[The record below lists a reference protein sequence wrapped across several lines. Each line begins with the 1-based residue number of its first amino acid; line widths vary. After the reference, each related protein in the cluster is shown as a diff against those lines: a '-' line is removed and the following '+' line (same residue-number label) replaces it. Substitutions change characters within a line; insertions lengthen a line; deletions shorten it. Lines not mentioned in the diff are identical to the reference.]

1 MIFLPRREQTSFVR
15 SLSFY
20 FFLLTTLSLLFS
32 NPLHAQTQ
40 LGADFN
46 GAASNSL
53 LGRATALNDD
63 GTRVAI
69 ASPESDD
76 VGTNYGKVQIYEYN
90 GTTWTQLGI
99 DLNGNFTNEQFGFS
113 VDLNDA
119 GNRLIVGA
127 TGTTAQSGITY
138 IYEYDGTN
146 WQLLGSPITGTE
158 IGEYSGYSVSMNSNG
173 DTVAIG
179 SQRFNGA
186 TTNQGRVRIFQ
197 FNGTSWAQVGSQIIG
212 TQNSETFGYTVAING
227 AGNRV
232 IAGAPFYDN
241 GGNNSIGR
249 ARIYEFS
256 GGSWSQI
263 GNTLIGEAAIDQFGR
278 SVAMDDSGD
287 RIAVGAFL
295 NDSFA
300 PNAGEVK
307 VYEWNGSAWNLVG
320 APITG
325 TAGDDRC
332 GLSVAISNDGN
343 NLLVGSYNHDGIG
356 TNSGRAR
363 LFSFSGGNWTQQG
376 TAILGTQTSAQAG
389 YHVNISGQGDIVTVG
404 APFNDAVFAD
414 AGKARVFQ
422 FVPPAET
429 DVSLAAGTLT
439 ITDVNG
445 GASDDNITFTTNGAN
460 LEIANTVPEFSV
472 SGPGV
477 TIVNPN
483 TVSVPLANIT
493 NGIILNTLGGT
504 DAFTLSDDLV
514 LPGAS
519 NSLEITGIENYTQNG
534 DLTID
539 GNVSISSSGAVVLG
553 DIFTNGMLQVATDNS
568 DISNVI
574 GTALS
579 VIGTSEFT
587 ITGIGNVSLSGNHNL
602 VGGIDATCT
611 NFSITGT
618 PPTPW
623 TLNDIDADSGI
634 SVTNNSN
641 GIILTG
647 ELLTGPT
654 DTILLRSGGT
664 AGIVQTGGRV
674 AGGLLDLAAGGQ
686 NIDISEANNVM
697 SDLRVQNAN
706 NVTYRDL
713 FGLEITGLQIT
724 GDFNLTTNG
733 LTRTATTFMTVDID
747 GDIDI
752 DAGAGNNINFQSTL
766 NLGGLIN
773 LKGNIVILSGSSDSV
788 WQLNDV
794 TIADSGEFVNN
805 NNDITFNGDFENL
818 GFRSQVTTG
827 GTAGISQL
835 GGTINVAR
843 LELQAGGQNIALDFA
858 PNQIARLRAVNTN
871 DLDLDIQGTIDLM
884 NLTLSGNL
892 TVEATGN
899 IRDDINAN
907 FSINGTV
914 TLDCPASVNFDSFG
928 GSHLITGEI
937 TVTAGQIPN
946 IITLNRQ
953 IYNEITTTNATGTI
967 NSLQATGTL
976 QSITFNGDVT
986 VPGTSDLRINSNNG
1000 VTQNSGILVA
1010 DDLEIISNGTANVLV
1025 AQPNNAFNSLQ
1036 VIAPSAG
1043 TNINSTTP
1051 VVFRTITVDRFNP
1064 TITTMIFNSAS
1075 NVTFGNAG
1083 TSSTFTGNVNAAA
1096 GGTLTHTAGGLRFED
1111 GDYNLSGLTFNGASA
1126 FRVIFE
1132 ALTETTA
1139 GPDLT
1144 FNNISVVSGSY
1155 NTNNVTTTVNDTA
1168 LIDTGAQLVGTGA
1181 IDGTVSIEN
1190 LSFIAPGTSPGC
1202 LATGD
1207 LELMNG
1213 STATFEING
1222 PTVCTEYDQIQVI
1235 GSVTL
1240 NTPTLSLVGGYAATT
1255 GDMIVLIDNDGAD
1268 AVTGTFNGLAE
1279 GDAVTVGAFNGTI
1292 SYAGGDGNDVV
1303 LIAGDT
1309 EAPVAVCQD
1318 ITVQL
1323 DGSGNVTILP
1333 TDVDGGSTDNIG
1345 IVSYSVSQDSFTCAD
1360 VGPNTV
1366 TLTVADAEGNM
1377 DTCTATVT
1385 VEDNV
1390 APTAICQDITVQLDS
1405 SGNASITAGDVDGG
1419 SSDNCGI
1426 AGLSVSPAIFTCADV
1441 GPNTVTLTVT
1451 DVNGNTDTC
1460 TATVTV
1466 EDNIAP
1472 DAICQDI
1479 TVQLDATGNASI
1491 AAADID
1497 GGSTDNCGIASLSID
1512 QSSFTCADVGPNT
1525 VTLTV
1530 TDVNGNTDTCTA
1542 TVTVEDNIAPDAICQ
1557 DITVQL
1563 DATGNASIA
1572 AADVDGG
1579 STDNCGIASLSVDQS
1594 SFTCADVGA
1603 NTVTITVTDVNGN
1616 SSTCT
1621 ATVTVEDNV
1630 APTAVCQNITVQLDA
1645 SGNASIAASDIDD
1658 GSTDNCG
1665 IASLSVDQ
1673 SSFTC
1678 ADVGTNTVTLTVTDV
1693 NGNTDTCTA
1702 TVTVEDNIAPNA
1714 ICQDITVQL
1723 DATGNFS
1730 IAAADVDGGS
1740 TDNCGIASL
1749 SIDQSTF
1756 TCADVGANTVTLTV
1770 TDVNGNTDT
1779 CTATV
1784 TVEDNVAPDA
1794 ICQDITV
1801 QLDGSGNASI
1811 TASDVDGG
1819 SSDNCGIASLSIDQ
1833 TNFTC
1838 ADVGTNTVTL
1848 TVTDV
1853 NGNTD
1858 TCTATVT
1865 VEDNVAPT
1873 AVCQDITVQ
1882 LDATGNVSI
1891 AASDVDG
1898 GSTDNC
1904 GIASLSIDQSS
1915 FTCADVGANTV
1926 TLTVTDVNGNTDTCT
1941 ATVTVEDNVAPAISC
1956 PADVFANTDPG
1967 QCSAVVIFPDA
1978 IAIDNCGIA
1987 TLTQTQGPVSGSAFP
2002 TGDTLIEF
2010 TAEDLNG
2017 NISVCSFTVTV
2028 TDNEAPVAI
2037 CQDITLALD
2046 ASGNASITP
2055 ADIDGGSSDN
2065 CGIASTTIDTTDF
2078 TCADVGANAVTLTV
2092 TDINGNIS
2100 TCVATVTVEDN
2111 VAPVA
2116 VCQDIIVQ
2124 LDATGNVSIAASNL
2138 DGGSSDACGI
2148 DTLSLD
2154 NDTFDCSN
2162 IGANLVTLTVTDVN
2176 GNASTCTATVTVEDN
2191 SSPDLVCMDITVSL
2205 DENGMATITADDVI
2219 DSVTDPCGI
2228 DTVAVDITEFDCDD
2242 IGSPITVNVFAV
2254 DVNGNTAS
2262 CTATVTVIDDME
2274 PLLTCPDDQ
2283 IVTIPAG
2290 AQYEV
2295 PDYFAAGLVVTSDN
2309 CTDPVTITTQDPAV
2323 GALLDLGTYTV
2334 TVTTEDNFGNVASCD
2349 FELTV
2354 DEEFG
2359 TTDIAVSLGS
2369 IVMYPNPAQEVVYL
2383 SNPQGVDLD
2392 RVEILDVAGR
2402 LIATHNLQGMGSER
2416 ALDISNLASATYTV
2430 VIYSGE
2436 ARISKQ
2442 LLRE

>member
-1 MIFLPRREQTSFVR
+1 MICLPKREQTLFVR

-32 NPLHAQTQ
+32 TPLSAQTQ
-40 LGADFN
+40 LGADFD
-46 GAASNSL
+46 GINSGDQF
-53 LGRATALNDD
+53 GRATALNED

-69 ASPESDD
+69 ASPNADD
-76 VGTNYGKVQIYEYN
+76 VGTNFGKVQVYEYN
-90 GTTWTQLGI
+90 GTTWTQLGT
-99 DLNGNFTNEQFGFS
+99 DLDGSVVNEQFGYS
-113 VDLNDA
+113 VALNDA
-119 GNRLIVGA
+119 GNRLVVGA
-127 TGTTAQSGITY
+127 TGTASQTGTTY

-146 WQLLGSPITGTE
+146 WQTLGSPINGSQT
-158 IGEYSGYSVSMNSNG
+158 GEYSGYSVSMNSRG

-186 TTNQGRVRIFQ
+186 SNNQGRVRIFQ
-197 FNGTSWAQVGSQIIG
+197 YNGASWVQLGSHIIG
-212 TQNSETFGYTVAING
+212 TQNAESFGHTVAIND
-227 AGNRV
+227 AGDRV

-263 GNTLIGEAAIDQFGR
+263 GNTLIGEAAVDQFAR
-278 SVAMDDSGD
+278 SVAMDASGD
-287 RIAVGAFL
+287 RIAIGAFL

-300 PNAGEVK
+300 SDAGEVK
-307 VYEWNGSAWNLVG
+307 VFEWNGSAWNLVG
-320 APITG
+320 TPITG
-325 TAGDDRC
+325 TVASDRC
-332 GLSVAISNDGN
+332 GISVALSDNGENLVLGSYLNDGN
-343 NLLVGSYNHDGIG
+343 GS
-356 TNSGRAR
+356 NSGRAR
-363 LFSFSGGNWTQQG
+363 LFRFSGGDWNQLG
-376 TAILGTQTSAQAG
+376 ADIFGTQVSAQVG
-389 YHVNISGQGDIVTVG
+389 YHLNISGQGDIVTIG
-404 APFNDAVFAD
+404 APFNG
-414 AGKARVFQ
+414 AGKVRVFQ
-422 FVPPAET
+422 FAPPAET
-429 DVSLAAGTLT
+429 DVSLVAGALT

-445 GASDDNITFTTNGAN
+445 GTSDDNITFTTNGAI

-519 NSLEITGIENYTQNG
+519 NSLEITGIENYTQNS

-539 GNVSISSSGAVVLG
+539 GNISISSSGAVALG
-553 DIFTNGMLQVATDNS
+553 DIFTSGMLQVATDNS

-587 ITGIGNVSLSGNHNL
+587 ITGIGDVSLSGNHNL

-611 NFSITGT
+611 NFGITGT

-647 ELLTGPT
+647 DLLSGPT
-654 DTILLRSGGT
+654 DTILLSSGGT
-664 AGIVQTGGRV
+664 AGITQTSGRV
-674 AGGLLDLAAGGQ
+674 AGGLLDLSAGGQ

-713 FGLEITGLQIT
+713 FGLQITGLQIT
-724 GDFNLTTNG
+724 GDFMLTTNG

-752 DAGAGNNINFQSTL
+752 DAGAANNINFRSNL

-773 LKGNIVILSGSSDSV
+773 LNGNIVILSGSSDSI

-794 TIADSGEFVNN
+794 TITDSGEFVNN
-805 NNDITFNGDFENL
+805 NNGITFNGDFENL
-818 GFRSQVTTG
+818 GFRTQVTTG
-827 GTAGISQL
+827 GTAGVSQL
-835 GGTINVAR
+835 GGTITVNR

-871 DLDLDIQGTIDLM
+871 NLDLDIQGTIDLM
-884 NLTLSGNL
+884 NLTLSGDL
-892 TVEATGN
+892 TVDATGN

-907 FSINGTV
+907 FSINGAV
-914 TLDCPASVNFDSFG
+914 TLDCPASVNFDMFG

-946 IITLNRQ
+946 IITLSRQ
-953 IYNEITTTNATGTI
+953 IYNEITTTNTSGTI
-967 NSLQATGTL
+967 NSLQTTGTL

-986 VPGTSDLRINSNNG
+986 VPGTSDLRINTNNG
-1000 VTQNSGILVA
+1000 VTQNSGVLVA
-1010 DDLEIISNGTANVLV
+1010 DDLEIISSGTANVLV

-1036 VIAPSAG
+1036 LIAPDAA
-1043 TNINSTTP
+1043 TLVNSVNTVT
-1051 VVFRTITVDRFNP
+1051 FRTVNANVFVP
-1064 TITTMIFNSAS
+1064 TIPLMLFTPTSS
-1075 NVTFGNAG
+1075 VTVGNAG
-1083 TSSTFTGNVNAAA
+1083 TTSVFSGSIDASS
-1096 GGTLTHTAGGLRFED
+1096 GGTFTHTAGSLRFEN
-1111 GDYNLSGLTFNGASA
+1111 GDYNLSNLTFNGVSA
-1126 FRVIFE
+1126 FIVSFDAIS
-1132 ALTETTA
+1132 ETIA

-1144 FNNISVVSGSY
+1144 FNNLTVLGGDY

-1168 LIDTGAQLVGTGA
+1168 LIANGSQLTGTGV
-1181 IDGTVSIEN
+1181 INGVVSIEN

-1207 LELMNG
+1207 IELVNG
-1213 STATFEING
+1213 STATFEIDG
-1222 PTVCTEYDQIQVI
+1222 STVCTEYDQIQVN

-1292 SYAGGDGNDVV
+1292 SYTGGDGNDIV

-1345 IVSYSVSQDSFTCAD
+1345 IVSYNVSQDS
-1360 VGPNTV
+1360 
-1366 TLTVADAEGNM
+1366 
-1377 DTCTATVT
+1377 
-1385 VEDNV
+1385 
-1390 APTAICQDITVQLDS
+1390 
-1405 SGNASITAGDVDGG
+1405 
-1419 SSDNCGI
+1419 
-1426 AGLSVSPAIFTCADV
+1426 
-1441 GPNTVTLTVT
+1441 
-1451 DVNGNTDTC
+1451 
-1460 TATVTV
+1460 
-1466 EDNIAP
+1466 
-1472 DAICQDI
+1472 
-1479 TVQLDATGNASI
+1479 
-1491 AAADID
+1491 
-1497 GGSTDNCGIASLSID
+1497 
-1512 QSSFTCADVGPNT
+1512 
-1525 VTLTV
+1525 
-1530 TDVNGNTDTCTA
+1530 
-1542 TVTVEDNIAPDAICQ
+1542 
-1557 DITVQL
+1557 
-1563 DATGNASIA
+1563 
-1572 AADVDGG
+1572 
-1579 STDNCGIASLSVDQS
+1579 
-1594 SFTCADVGA
+1594 
-1603 NTVTITVTDVNGN
+1603 
-1616 SSTCT
+1616 
-1621 ATVTVEDNV
+1621 
-1630 APTAVCQNITVQLDA
+1630 
-1645 SGNASIAASDIDD
+1645 
-1658 GSTDNCG
+1658 
-1665 IASLSVDQ
+1665 
-1673 SSFTC
+1673 
-1678 ADVGTNTVTLTVTDV
+1678 
-1693 NGNTDTCTA
+1693 
-1702 TVTVEDNIAPNA
+1702 
-1714 ICQDITVQL
+1714 
-1723 DATGNFS
+1723 
-1730 IAAADVDGGS
+1730 
-1740 TDNCGIASL
+1740 
-1749 SIDQSTF
+1749 F

-1770 TDVNGNTDT
+1770 ADAEGNTDT

-1784 TVEDNVAPDA
+1784 TVEDNVAPTA
-1794 ICQDITV
+1794 VCQDITV

-1819 SSDNCGIASLSIDQ
+1819 SSDNCGIAGLSVSPAI
-1833 TNFTC
+1833 FSC
-1838 ADVGTNTVTL
+1838 ADVGANTVTL

-1853 NGNTD
+1853 NGNSSICTATVTVEDNVAPTAVCQDITVQLDGSGNASIAASDIDDGSTD
-1858 TCTATVT
+1858 NCGIASLSVDQTDFTCADVGPNTVTLTVTDVNGNSSTCTATVTVQDNVAPTAVCQNITVQLDASGNASITASDVDGGSSDNCGIASLSVDQTDFTCDDVGANTVTLTVTDVNGNSSTCTATVT

-1882 LDATGNVSI
+1882 LDGSGNASI
-1891 AASDVDG
+1891 TASDVDG

-1904 GIASLSIDQSS
+1904 GIASLSVDQTDFTCADVGSNTVTLTVTDVNGNSSTCTATVTVEDNIAPTAVCQDITVQLDATGNVSIAASDIDDGSTDNCGIASLSVDQTDFS
-1915 FTCADVGANTV
+1915 CADVGANTV
-1926 TLTVTDVNGNTDTCT
+1926 TLTVTDANGNSSTCT

-1987 TLTQTQGPVSGSAFP
+1987 SLTQTQGPVSGSAFP

-2010 TAEDLNG
+2010 TAEDLSG

-2028 TDNEAPVAI
+2028 TDNEAPIAI
-2037 CQDITLALD
+2037 CEDITVQLD
-2046 ASGNASITP
+2046 ASGNASITV
-2055 ADIDGGSSDN
+2055 ADVDGGSTDN

-2078 TCADVGANAVTLTV
+2078 SCADVGANAVTLTV
-2092 TDINGNIS
+2092 TDINGNVS

-2111 VAPVA
+2111 VTPVA
-2116 VCQDIIVQ
+2116 VCQDITVQ
-2124 LDATGNVSIAASNL
+2124 LDATGNVSIAAADV
-2138 DGGSSDACGI
+2138 DGGSTDACGI

-2154 NDTFDCSN
+2154 INTFDCSN

-2176 GNASTCTATVTVEDN
+2176 GNMSSCTATVTVEDN

-2205 DENGMATITADDVI
+2205 DETGIATITADDVI

-2228 DTVAVDITEFDCDD
+2228 DTVAVDITEFDCTD
-2242 IGSPITVNVFAV
+2242 IGTPISVNVFAV
-2254 DVNGNTAS
+2254 DVNGNSSS
-2262 CTATVTVIDDME
+2262 CTATVTVIDDLAPE
-2274 PLLTCPDDQ
+2274 ITCPDDQ

-2290 AQYEV
+2290 AQYKV
-2295 PDYFAAGLVVTSDN
+2295 PDYFGEGLVVANDN

-2323 GALLDLGTYTV
+2323 GTLLDLGTYTV
-2334 TVTTEDNFGNVASCD
+2334 TVTAEDNFGNVASCD

-2359 TTDIAVSLGS
+2359 TTDIAVSLES